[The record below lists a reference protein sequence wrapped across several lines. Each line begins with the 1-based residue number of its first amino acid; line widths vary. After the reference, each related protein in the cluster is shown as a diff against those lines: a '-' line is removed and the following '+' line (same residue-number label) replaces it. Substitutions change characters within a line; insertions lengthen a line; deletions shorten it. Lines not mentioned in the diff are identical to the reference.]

1 MAESLLHN
9 SYWVRKFRTRIHY
22 LDTDKDGLIS
32 RDGFVLLADRMAQ
45 KAKMSGEGEEKTR
58 RNVMGIWKACGVP
71 DDAVV
76 KPEETLRMFAE
87 LLEGTYIYTD

>member
-1 MAESLLHN
+1 MATGLLHN

-22 LDTDKDGLIS
+22 LDTDKDGLIT
-32 RDGFVLLADRMAQ
+32 RHDFVLLADRMVQ
-45 KAKMSGEGEEKTR
+45 KAKMSGEGEERTR

-76 KPEETLRMFAE
+76 KSEDVLRLFAE
-87 LLEGTYIYTD
+87 LLEGTYIH